1 MSERIYQKTINGKVY
16 YYLQKSYRVKV
27 DSEAEGKSKGTGKSK
42 VVSQTIYLGS
52 AESIKN
58 RLLNIREPIEIK
70 NRHFGFVVALLSVA
84 EEIGLIALLKEH
96 IKGKR
101 HGIDNWKYFIIT
113 IINRLQHATSKEK
126 MGEWA
131 AGTVL
136 PDLLNFDAKRLN
148 SKSFWYATNDVIS
161 EKELQEEREVAKESS
176 EDIFAGINGSIFKV
190 IERKLVQNIIQ
201 LYNISSD
208 ITLYDTTNFFT
219 YFSKT
224 NKSLIAQTGHCKA
237 GRHSNRLIGLAL
249 CVEQQFGIP
258 LLHDI
263 YKGNSHDSKTFYQ
276 MIEELIVAIKE
287 TLKLSNDFTLIIDKG
302 NNSAKNFKKL
312 KDIVEWIGS
321 LSIYNYKDLAEIPLE
336 EYHGTFRSLKY
347 YELEKEIYGMT
358 LKLVLTYDDKLYRKQ
373 VHTINNSIEKFK
385 TQVKRK
391 WLEYKKIPNEVPDGI
406 NTMLKKSK
414 HRDYL
419 NIKCIKGLLC
429 FEIDN
434 LKIEEKKKYWG
445 KHIIFSSNINKSYD
459 YIISSY
465 NSKDKIEK
473 GFELLKSP
481 DLIRWIPM
489 RHWTDSKIRAFAF
502 SCVMSLMLI
511 RIMELKLDRED
522 MKMSPNVIKQ
532 ELQDLQ
538 QTILIYDEKNVIS
551 KITTKSSVQKRLFEI
566 FNLYSYEADLT
577 IH

>member
-27 DSEAEGKSKGTGKSK
+27 VPNADGKSKGTGKSK
-42 VVSQTIYLGS
+42 VVSQTTYLGT

-58 RLLNIREPIEIK
+58 RLLNVREPIEIK
-70 NRHFGFVVALLSVA
+70 NRHFGFVSALLSVA

-101 HGIDNWKYFIIT
+101 HGIDNWKYFIIA

-131 AGTVL
+131 TGTVL
-136 PDLLNFDAKRLN
+136 PDLLNFDANRLN

-161 EKELQEEREVAKESS
+161 EKKLQEEREIAEDSS
-176 EDIFAGINGSIFKV
+176 EDIFAGINESIFKV
-190 IERKLVQNIIQ
+190 IEKKLVQNIIQ

-208 ITLYDTTNFFT
+208 IILYDTTNFFT

-237 GRHSNRLIGLAL
+237 GRHSKRLIGLAL

-276 MIEELIVAIKE
+276 MTEELIISIKE
-287 TLKLSNDFTLIIDKG
+287 TLKLSNDIILIIDKG

-336 EYHGTFRSLKY
+336 EYHGTFRSSKY
-347 YELEKEIYGMT
+347 YELEKEIYGMP

-385 TQVKRK
+385 TQVKKK
-391 WLEYKKIPNEVPDGI
+391 WLEYKNQPTEVPDGI

-414 HRDYL
+414 HKDYL
-419 NIKCIKGLLC
+419 NIKCTKGLPY

-445 KHIIFSSNINKSYD
+445 KHIIFSSNISKSYD

-538 QTILIYDEKNVIS
+538 QTILIYDEKKVIS

-566 FNLYSYEADLT
+566 FNLYPYEANLT

>member
-101 HGIDNWKYFIIT
+101 HGIDNWKYFIIA

-136 PDLLNFDAKRLN
+136 PDLLNFDTKKLN

-237 GRHSNRLIGLAL
+237 GKHSNRLIGFAL

-258 LLHDI
+258 LFHNI
-263 YKGNSHDSKTFYQ
+263 YQGNSHDSKTFYQ
-276 MIEELIVAIKE
+276 ITAELISAIKE
-287 TLKLSNDFTLIIDKG
+287 TIKLSNHVTLIIDKG
-302 NNSAKNFKKL
+302 NNSEKNFKQL
-312 KDIVEWIGS
+312 KGKIEWIGS
-321 LSIYNYKDLAEIPLE
+321 LSVYNHPELANLPLE
-336 EYHGTFRSLKY
+336 DYHGTFKGSKY
-347 YELEKEIYGMT
+347 YELEKEIYGMPF
-358 LKLVLTYDDKLYRKQ
+358 KLVLSYSDILYRKNE
-373 VHTINNSIEKFK
+373 HTFNI
-385 TQVKRK
+385 V
-391 WLEYKKIPNEVPDGI
+391 
-406 NTMLKKSK
+406 LKNSK
-414 HRDYL
+414 H
-419 NIKCIKGLLC
+419 K
-429 FEIDN
+429 
-434 LKIEEKKKYWG
+434 
-445 KHIIFSSNINKSYD
+445 
-459 YIISSY
+459 
-465 NSKDKIEK
+465 
-473 GFELLKSP
+473 
-481 DLIRWIPM
+481 
-489 RHWTDSKIRAFAF
+489 
-502 SCVMSLMLI
+502 
-511 RIMELKLDRED
+511 
-522 MKMSPNVIKQ
+522 
-532 ELQDLQ
+532 
-538 QTILIYDEKNVIS
+538 
-551 KITTKSSVQKRLFEI
+551 
-566 FNLYSYEADLT
+566 
-577 IH
+577 

>member
-101 HGIDNWKYFIIT
+101 HGIDNWKYFIIA

-136 PDLLNFDAKRLN
+136 PDLLNFDTKKLN

-161 EKELQEEREVAKESS
+161 EKELQEEREFAEESS

-321 LSIYNYKDLAEIPLE
+321 LSIYNYKDLAEIPVE

-419 NIKCIKGLLC
+419 NIKCINGLLC

>member
-1 MSERIYQKTINGKVY
+1 MSERIYQKTINGRVY

-101 HGIDNWKYFIIT
+101 HGIDNWKYFIIA

-136 PDLLNFDAKRLN
+136 PDLLNFDTKKLN

-161 EKELQEEREVAKESS
+161 EKELQEEREFAGESS

-263 YKGNSHDSKTFYQ
+263 YEGNSHDSKTFYQ

-321 LSIYNYKDLAEIPLE
+321 LSIYNYKDLAEIPVE

-419 NIKCIKGLLC
+419 NIKCINGLLC

-551 KITTKSSVQKRLFEI
+551 KIITKSSVQKRLFEI

>member
-1 MSERIYQKTINGKVY
+1 
-16 YYLQKSYRVKV
+16 
-27 DSEAEGKSKGTGKSK
+27 
-42 VVSQTIYLGS
+42 
-52 AESIKN
+52 
-58 RLLNIREPIEIK
+58 
-70 NRHFGFVVALLSVA
+70 
-84 EEIGLIALLKEH
+84 
-96 IKGKR
+96 
-101 HGIDNWKYFIIT
+101 
-113 IINRLQHATSKEK
+113 
-126 MGEWA
+126 
-131 AGTVL
+131 
-136 PDLLNFDAKRLN
+136 
-148 SKSFWYATNDVIS
+148 
-161 EKELQEEREVAKESS
+161 
-176 EDIFAGINGSIFKV
+176 
-190 IERKLVQNIIQ
+190 VQNIIQ

-287 TLKLSNDFTLIIDKG
+287 TLKLSNDFTLIINKG

-321 LSIYNYKDLAEIPLE
+321 LSIYNYKDLAEIPVE

-419 NIKCIKGLLC
+419 NIKCINGLLC

>member
-101 HGIDNWKYFIIT
+101 HGIDNWKYFIIA

-136 PDLLNFDAKRLN
+136 PDLLNFDTKKLN

-161 EKELQEEREVAKESS
+161 EKELQEEREFAGESS

-263 YKGNSHDSKTFYQ
+263 YEGNSHDSKTFYQ

-419 NIKCIKGLLC
+419 NIKCINGLLC

>member
-101 HGIDNWKYFIIT
+101 HGIDNWKYFIIA

-136 PDLLNFDAKRLN
+136 PDLLNFDTKKLN

-161 EKELQEEREVAKESS
+161 EKELQEEREFAGESS

-321 LSIYNYKDLAEIPLE
+321 LSIYNYKDLAEIPVE

-419 NIKCIKGLLC
+419 NIKCINGLLC